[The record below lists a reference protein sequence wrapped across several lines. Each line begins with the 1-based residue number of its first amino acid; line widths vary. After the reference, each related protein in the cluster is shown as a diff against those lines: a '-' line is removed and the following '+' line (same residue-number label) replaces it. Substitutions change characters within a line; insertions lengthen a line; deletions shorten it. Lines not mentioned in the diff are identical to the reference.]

1 MAILKIYNPIV
12 AEEQK
17 LDLWWFTGVDGVCFK
32 DIDAFLASVDPDDN
46 TIDLRLHCLGGD
58 CAEAWAITDKLRAT
72 GKTITATIE
81 GQCASAATIV
91 LLAASVRRG
100 ARHAS
105 LLIHEPYY
113 PEFTLADAYRADDLD
128 KLSGELRAE
137 TSRFL
142 DFYVERTGTERAVLE
157 ALMKE
162 DKFITMDEAKNLGFI
177 HEIIE
182 PKSASAAKK
191 RGNAAD
197 WATGSNK
204 QSSNSHSTMAK
215 NASNQ
220 GGNKNALAA
229 AFATIANALG
239 INTAP
244 KSVNYELN
252 TADGDTITINK
263 PEGEDPA
270 VGDEASPDGEHKMP
284 DGTTIVVEGGVI
296 TEIKPADDNAD
307 PDTDDNADPDTDD
320 TLAAANARIAEL
332 EAENEQ
338 LRANAKTDA
347 DKRILNLVAV
357 AGGEKWLKS
366 AKSNYKPAQRD
377 DAGKRANANNN
388 GEKTSKV
395 AARLAELRE
404 KNATVIG

>member
-72 GKTITATIE
+72 GKTIAATIE

-113 PEFTLADAYRADDLD
+113 PEYSLADAYRADDLD
-128 KLSGELRAE
+128 RLSNDLRAE

-142 DFYVERTGTERAVLE
+142 DFYVERTGTDRAVLE
-157 ALMKE
+157 TLMKE
-162 DKFITMDEAKNLGFI
+162 NKFINMDEAKNLGFV

-197 WATGSNK
+197 WAKGSQINN
-204 QSSNSHSTMAK
+204 QSQ
-215 NASNQ
+215 NQ
-220 GGNKNALAA
+220 KEMKKDNQKKGAL
-229 AFATIANALG
+229 ATIAAALG
-239 INTAP
+239 FDLVP
-244 KSVNYELN
+244 KSVAYELS
-252 TADGDTITINK
+252 TSDGETLTINK

-284 DGTTIVVEGGVI
+284 DGTTIVVVDGKI
-296 TEIKPADDNAD
+296 TDIRPADDDD
-307 PDTDDNADPDTDD
+307 PDDNGDTDNND
-320 TLAAANARIAEL
+320 DALAAANARIAEL
-332 EAENEQ
+332 EAENES

-377 DAGKRANANNN
+377 DAGKHATKTDTV
-388 GEKTSKV
+388 EKTSKV

-404 KNATVIG
+404 KNTTVIG

>member
-81 GQCASAATIV
+81 GQCASAATVV

-113 PEFTLADAYRADDLD
+113 PEYSLADAYRADDLD

-197 WATGSNK
+197 WTTGSQK

-229 AFATIANALG
+229 ALATIASALG

-284 DGTTIVVEGGVI
+284 DGTTIVVDGGVI
-296 TEIKPADDNAD
+296 TEIKPAEDDSDNG
-307 PDTDDNADPDTDD
+307 DDDDDD
-320 TLAAANARIAEL
+320 TIAADLAAANARIAEL
-332 EAENEQ
+332 EAENES

-377 DAGKRANANNN
+377 DAGKHATKTDTV
-388 GEKTSKV
+388 EKTSKV

>member
-32 DIDAFLASVDPDDN
+32 DIDAFLSSVEPDDN

-58 CAEAWAITDKLRAT
+58 CAEAWAITDKLRAS

-113 PEFTLADAYRADDLD
+113 PEYSLADAYRADDLD
-128 KLSGELRAE
+128 KLSGDLRAE

-162 DKFITMDEAKNLGFI
+162 DKFIDMDEAKNLGFI
-177 HEIIE
+177 HDIIE

-191 RGNAAD
+191 RGNADD
-197 WATGSNK
+197 WANGSQK
-204 QSSNSHSTMAK
+204 QSSNQHSTMAK
-215 NASNQ
+215 TASNQ

-229 AFATIANALG
+229 ALATIASALG
-239 INTAP
+239 INSTP
-244 KSVNYELN
+244 KPVNYELN

-284 DGTTIVVEGGVI
+284 DGTTIVVDGGVI
-296 TEIKPADDNAD
+296 TEIRPAEDDAN
-307 PDTDDNADPDTDD
+307 DTDDNNGDD
-320 TLAAANARIAEL
+320 NNDDELAAANARIAEL
-332 EAENEQ
+332 EAENEA

-377 DAGKRANANNN
+377 DAGKHATKTDTAD
-388 GEKTSKV
+388 KTSKV

>member
-17 LDLWWFTGVDGVCFK
+17 LDLWWFTGIDGVCFK

-113 PEFTLADAYRADDLD
+113 PEYSLADAYRADDLD

-177 HEIIE
+177 HDIIE

-191 RGNAAD
+191 RGNAED
-197 WATGSNK
+197 WSNGSQK

-229 AFATIANALG
+229 ALATIASALG

-284 DGTTIVVEGGVI
+284 DGTTIVVDGGVI
-296 TEIKPADDNAD
+296 TEIKPAEDGDEDGDDD
-307 PDTDDNADPDTDD
+307 GDD
-320 TLAAANARIAEL
+320 TTAADLAAANARIAEL
-332 EAENEQ
+332 EAENES

-377 DAGKRANANNN
+377 DAGKHATKTDTV
-388 GEKTSKV
+388 EKTSKV

-404 KNATVIG
+404 KNTTVIG